1 MPPFNIFKKRKQ
13 QAEQAGKSVVY
24 KYDSLP
30 REFRVQVVHLF
41 TEISE
46 PFPFAGNPFW
56 GIVRRSMVKE
66 IGKFDLAGNQD
77 PFRDCEQFMQEE
89 RDSDLV
95 LSLIEIVFVL
105 AHSRGNDYVD
115 HRDLEAASDE
125 LNHRFREHQLGYQY
139 HSGQIVQM
147 DSDYLHSEA
156 VEPALSLLAARG
168 FKGASEEF
176 LKAHRHYRE
185 GNYREAIGQALNA
198 FESTMK
204 VICDERRL
212 TYGHKDTA
220 SKLIEKLFD
229 DDFIPP
235 ELQSEFTSLQS
246 VLACG
251 VPTVRN
257 RKSGHGQGAKVVA
270 VPGYLAAYALHMTAS
285 NIVFLV
291 EAHRAGGK

>member
-1 MPPFNIFKKRKQ
+1 MIR
-13 QAEQAGKSVVY
+13 
-24 KYDSLP
+24 LP
-30 REFRVQVVHLF
+30 QDFRVQVLHIFLEAVPLSIYVEDVVWSH
-41 TEISE
+41 
-46 PFPFAGNPFW
+46 A
-56 GIVRRSMVKE
+56 RRSMAAE
-66 IGKFDLAGNQD
+66 IGRFDLAA
-77 PFRDCEQFMQEE
+77 E
-89 RDSDLV
+89 RDAFEDCAKFMRVEQDVDLV
-95 LSLIEIVFVL
+95 LSFVEVFLHYAVSS
-105 AHSRGNDYVD
+105 ADGYSAQ
-115 HRDLEAASDE
+115 ESAASAIDD

-229 DDFIPP
+229 DDFIPWRMIGP